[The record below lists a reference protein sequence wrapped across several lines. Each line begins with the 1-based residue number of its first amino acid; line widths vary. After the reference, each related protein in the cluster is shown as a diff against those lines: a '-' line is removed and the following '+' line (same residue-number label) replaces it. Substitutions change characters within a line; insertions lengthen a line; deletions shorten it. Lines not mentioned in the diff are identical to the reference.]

1 MSSNAVYKGIVNNPF
16 QIKINSQ
23 LNANASTI
31 KIDLRFLEAPQPS
44 SDNYKNVQQNS
55 PEWPEIKRKM
65 ITVNRLPT
73 LLNFMAK

>member
-1 MSSNAVYKGIVNNPF
+1 MSSSAVYKGIVNNPF
-16 QIKINSQ
+16 HSKINSQ